1 MDTYLQRWYKYNE
14 VIFRKLLEKKVKTL
28 DKRSKNKKQSLTNR
42 QTIRSLSFINP
53 IYPSIIIFTGL
64 IIFSGTVI
72 FLTKQFQPLI
82 ENQRLKLLCT
92 YQLGD
97 KKSNFYKPAKIKLEK
112 LSGDGEKFCKNFIFP
127 KEKNKKKFQFLPI
140 LRNIIFRLI

>member
-42 QTIRSLSFINP
+42 QTIRSLSFIKP

-140 LRNIIFRLI
+140 LRNILFRLI

>member
-64 IIFSGTVI
+64 VIFSGTVI

>member
-1 MDTYLQRWYKYNE
+1 MLN
-14 VIFRKLLEKKVKTL
+14 KKVKSI

-42 QTIRSLSFINP
+42 KLIRSFSYINP

-64 IIFSGTVI
+64 ITFSGAVI
-72 FLTKQFQPLI
+72 FLTRQFQPLI

-140 LRNIIFRLI
+140 LRNILFRLI

>member
-1 MDTYLQRWYKYNE
+1 MLN
-14 VIFRKLLEKKVKTL
+14 KKVKTI

-64 IIFSGTVI
+64 ITFSGAVI
-72 FLTKQFQPLI
+72 FLTRQFQPLI

-97 KKSNFYKPAKIKLEK
+97 KKSNLYKPAKIKLEK
-112 LSGDGEKFCKNFIFP
+112 LSGDAEKFCKNYIFP
-127 KEKNKKKFQFLPI
+127 KEKDKRKFKFLPTLKNI
-140 LRNIIFRLI
+140 LFRLI